1 MSKLRKLSYKSVF
14 GLLFFLCSLS
24 SELFA
29 TEAENP
35 QFVTIPLGTTGGLSE
50 GNLSA
55 YLLAPIAESDFIA
68 LDAGTIFSGLQ
79 RAAELGSFEELSPPE
94 ESGVNLE
101 GWIMQEKIKAYLIS
115 HAHIDHVAGLVIN
128 SPDDGAKPIVG
139 LNSTIDNIR
148 DHLFN
153 WQIWPNFGDEG
164 EGFQLKK
171 YHYIR
176 VEVEK
181 SYPIEGTAMS
191 FRAFP
196 LKHSGDY
203 QSTAYLIEANGY
215 YALYF
220 GDTGPDEVE
229 EANNMQTVWQHVAP
243 LMREGKLHG
252 VFLEASYPDPRDPKQ
267 LFGHLTPQWLME
279 ELHTLAELTDP
290 EQPETALQGLTV
302 FVTHIKPS
310 FKQEA
315 PRKAQ
320 IQAQLDMIND
330 LNINFYI
337 PVQGQRIEF

>member
-1 MSKLRKLSYKSVF
+1 MINLDKFSFKAALSIIIFFTV
-14 GLLFFLCSLS
+14 LLP
-24 SELFA
+24 ETFA
-29 TEAENP
+29 TEANNP
-35 QFVTIPLGTTGGLSE
+35 QFVTIPLGTAGGLNE

-55 YLLAPIAESDFIA
+55 YLLAPLGESDFIA

-79 RAAELGSFEELSPPE
+79 RAEELGSLKDLVLPE
-94 ESGVNLE
+94 ESEVDLV

-115 HAHIDHVAGLVIN
+115 HAHLDHVAGLVIN

-139 LNSTIDNIR
+139 LDATIDNIR

-153 WQIWPNFGDEG
+153 WEIWPNFGDEG

-171 YHYIR
+171 YHYMR
-176 VEVEK
+176 VAPEDM
-181 SYPIEGTAMS
+181 YPLQGTSMS

-229 EANNMQTVWQHVAP
+229 QANTMNTVWQVVAP
-243 LMREGKLHG
+243 LMQKGNLRGI
-252 VFLEASYPDPRDPKQ
+252 FLEASYPDPRDPGQ

-279 ELHTLAELTDP
+279 ELHVLADLTNP
-290 EQPETALQGLTV
+290 EEPERALQGLTAI
-302 FVTHIKPS
+302 VTHIKPS

-315 PRKAQ
+315 PRPEQ
-320 IQAQLDMIND
+320 IRAQLNAIND
-330 LNINFYI
+330 LNINFRI